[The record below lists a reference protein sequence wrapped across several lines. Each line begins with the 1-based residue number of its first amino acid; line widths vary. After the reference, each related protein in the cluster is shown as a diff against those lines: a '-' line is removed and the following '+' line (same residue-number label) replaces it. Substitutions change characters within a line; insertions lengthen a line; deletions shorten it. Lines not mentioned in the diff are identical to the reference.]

1 MRTKAQAQL
10 SLSAFPKDGL
20 IWQVVGHGKIRAPTE
35 VDEAACEVSLAEA
48 GWDKVS
54 WQPPAAARTCS
65 IWIGLGQL
73 PLTPVGS
80 LWRDG
85 TYLEQ
90 APSKASRVEVV
101 GTSKKW
107 SDLPLGRTAAYQL
120 SPTAP
125 WTPAYPLAEEAA
137 APLFLVMTGDGG
149 MLWVPA
155 IEVARATFGVTSQ
168 WLRLMIEGGMDIWP
182 DLRGR
187 IIDPKRSGRYGE
199 AGRSLRVWAY
209 RGLDDLDVL
218 AAARICAEHGLRYS
232 FNQVCESLRRNG
244 FGRGPTHVRIPFP
257 FARPSTWTVETRW
270 VGVRAAD
277 GQLKKRHLVTR
288 ILHIEYDL
296 GLDHV
301 RVFHPGRVE
310 SDEGEVPLDTSSQRL
325 RLRAQGD
332 ISQDVQVI
340 TGQASWAALGVMQ
353 KTSLNQRASG
363 GWTIEHIPVEPEE
376 LGAGKTAIVPVDGP
390 IRAATTAGHGPKS
403 ERRGRLAIK
412 LNIKDK
418 VQAKMDVSRP
428 PPARIASTIAALE
441 KLSVDLRRE
450 LEIVAPKEGPGS
462 DRIDGLWRYPTDS
475 GAGVLHW
482 ATTREGRQR
491 RALVARLRGDRGW
504 IYFFEAEHLE
514 IESAE
519 PGSGP
524 SSVIGQDGYS
534 ALCVLSYPGGDLMS
548 ADMIGDLLRVNAL
561 SRGVWRRPGLAL
573 PMTTVRRANAWLHDH
588 GSYARAI
595 KRAIGRLE
603 GNPAAADPS

>member
-1 MRTKAQAQL
+1 
-10 SLSAFPKDGL
+10 LSAFPKDGL
-20 IWQVVGHGKIRAPTE
+20 AWQVVSHGKIRAPTE
-35 VDEAACEVSLAEA
+35 VDEAVCEVSLAEV

-54 WQPPAAARTCS
+54 WQQPTAARTCS
-65 IWIGLGQL
+65 IWIGVGQL

-85 TYLEQ
+85 AHLDQ
-90 APSKASRVEVV
+90 APSKTSRVEVIAA
-101 GTSKKW
+101 SRKW

-120 SPTAP
+120 SSTAP

-137 APLFLVMTGDGG
+137 APLFRVVTGDGG
-149 MLWVPA
+149 VLWAPA

-187 IIDPKRSGRYGE
+187 IIDPERSGRYGD
-199 AGRSLRVWAY
+199 AGRSLRIWAY

-218 AAARICAEHGLRYS
+218 AAARICADEGLRYS
-232 FNQVCESLRRNG
+232 FKQVCASLRRNG
-244 FGRGPTHVRIPFP
+244 FGRGPTHVRMPFP
-257 FARPSTWTVETRW
+257 FVRPSTWTVETRW
-270 VGVRAAD
+270 VGVMAAD

-301 RVFHPGRVE
+301 RVLHPGRVE
-310 SDEGEVPLDTSSQRL
+310 SDEDEDVSSDAGSQRL
-325 RLRAQGD
+325 RLRAHGD

-340 TGQASWAALGVMQ
+340 TGHASWSALGVMQ
-353 KTSLNQRASG
+353 KASPDQRVSG
-363 GWTIEHIPVEPEE
+363 GWTVEHIPVEPEE
-376 LGAGKTAIVPVDGP
+376 LGAGKTKIVPVDGP
-390 IRAATTAGHGPKS
+390 IHAATTAGHGPKS

-428 PPARIASTIAALE
+428 PLARVASTIAALK
-441 KLSVDLRRE
+441 KLSLDLRRE
-450 LEIVAPKEGPGS
+450 LEIIEPREGPGS

-475 GAGVLHW
+475 GVGVLHW

-514 IESAE
+514 IESDE
-519 PGSGP
+519 PGGGTP
-524 SSVIGQDGYS
+524 SVIGQDGYS

-548 ADMIGDLLRVNAL
+548 ADMISDLLRMNAHA
-561 SRGVWRRPGLAL
+561 RGVWTRPALAL
-573 PMTTVRRANAWLHDH
+573 PMMAVRRANAWLHDH

-603 GNPAAADPS
+603 GNPAAASPS